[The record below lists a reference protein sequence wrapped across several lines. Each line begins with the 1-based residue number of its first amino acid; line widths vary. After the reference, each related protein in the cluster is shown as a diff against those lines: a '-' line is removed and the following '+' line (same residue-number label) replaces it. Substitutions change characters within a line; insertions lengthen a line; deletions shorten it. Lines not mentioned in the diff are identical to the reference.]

1 MPRTARGGQWISDTA
16 QMVAGK
22 ATGWIASTTA
32 SPSPLGLQWKFTA
45 GKSDW
50 RLDPL
55 LTVTEMSAAELAA
68 ARAAA
73 EAETQRS
80 LAIRAVRVAGHVGKQ
95 TGKMGVYALDATHS
109 PKRGMNVYSKKG
121 VSGVHMY
128 YATDGRWYVT
138 VGTDV
143 MVSGK
148 ASGRI
153 YSTTASPS
161 PLGLQWKYYDGTAF
175 HLDPLLTV
183 TEMSAAELAAARAAA
198 EAETQRSLVIPA
210 VRVSGHVGVASGEM
224 EEHVLDAAHSPKR
237 GKNVCSLV
245 GTKTLIRGSTIIRA
259 HLRSCCLQPLVLLC
273 RVWLR
278 YIAWVYT
285 IDVKRR
291 VEAEKAQRDAKKKLK
306 KQDIATAKQT
316 SKAKREST
324 RAKAAA
330 EYADASDK
338 RKIAGAAKAR
348 AKRGAAAKAAAT
360 ARERREREKRRRKAE
375 SAAAA
380 KAATAQREA
389 KEKATAAKKAKKQQ
403 AWERKKARRD
413 AEAAEAAVRKA
424 NARAEAEAEAAA
436 QARAAAEAATREREQ
451 CEAEA
456 IAAAAR
462 EAAAARAEAEAGL
475 QARAAAAAAAA
486 MREREQREAEAI
498 AAAAR
503 EEDDSDSSVD
513 VSEFMLDLL
522 EEPDAAT
529 PAAAAATSAATS
541 AVPPDKLL
549 CPITLELF
557 VDPVVAADGETYERS
572 EIETWFAQG
581 NTTAPLTNEELPSTA
596 LLPNKG
602 IWRDVQAW
610 KETHQE

>member
-1 MPRTARGGQWISDTA
+1 MSFAMGAYALDTA
-16 QMVAGK
+16 HSPKRGVNVYSLVGVSGVHLYHAAHCKWQIGDTEVMASGEYE
-22 ATGWIASTTA
+22 GSIESTTA
-32 SPSPLGLQWKFTA
+32 SPSPLGLQWKAYDGTA
-45 GKSDW
+45 W
-50 RLDPL
+50 NLDPL
-55 LTVTEMSAAELAA
+55 LTVTE
-68 ARAAA
+68 
-73 EAETQRS
+73 
-80 LAIRAVRVAGHVGKQ
+80 IG
-95 TGKMGVYALDATHS
+95 
-109 PKRGMNVYSKKG
+109 
-121 VSGVHMY
+121 
-128 YATDGRWYVT
+128 
-138 VGTDV
+138 
-143 MVSGK
+143 
-148 ASGRI
+148 
-153 YSTTASPS
+153 
-161 PLGLQWKYYDGTAF
+161 
-175 HLDPLLTV
+175 
-183 TEMSAAELAAARAAA
+183 AAELAAARAAA

-291 VEAEKAQRDAKKKLK
+291 VEAEKAQ
-306 KQDIATAKQT
+306 
-316 SKAKREST
+316 REST

-529 PAAAAATSAATS
+529 PAAAAATSA
-541 AVPPDKLL
+541 VPPDKLL

-581 NTTAPLTNEELPSTA
+581 NTTAPLTTEELPSTA